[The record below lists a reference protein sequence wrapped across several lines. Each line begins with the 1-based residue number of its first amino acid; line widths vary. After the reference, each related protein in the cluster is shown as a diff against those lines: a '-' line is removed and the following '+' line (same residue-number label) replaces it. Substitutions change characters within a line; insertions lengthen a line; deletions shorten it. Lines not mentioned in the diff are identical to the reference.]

1 MAAHP
6 SAHYFQNAPRFPK
19 NTADSADLVLLR
31 GSAWSCGRYWLSLQR
46 LSASITILPITT
58 PLETVVARL
67 FNLQLLHS
75 YCWLCLTCT
84 NLYHAGKHSA
94 WDDTRSLIKTLTS
107 GGMVLKNKS
116 YPADSD
122 SASHST
128 YPRKYG
134 PTYSISYSR
143 GDMKLLQHCPV
154 ESSELETTFKKCG
167 FRKQQQYK
175 LSDVPTIIV

>member
-1 MAAHP
+1 MAVLESEFKKCLNKHSSSVICLLAAHP
-6 SAHYFQNAPRFPK
+6 SAHYVPNARRFPK
-19 NTADSADLVLLR
+19 NTADSADSVLLR
-31 GSAWSCGRYWLSLQR
+31 GFAWSCGRYWLSLQR

-58 PLETVVARL
+58 PLETVVVRL

-116 YPADSD
+116 YPRWFSF
-122 SASHST
+122 SQHISQKLWPTRTVYHTVEETWNCSST
-128 YPRKYG
+128 VQLR
-134 PTYSISYSR
+134 I
-143 GDMKLLQHCPV
+143 
-154 ESSELETTFKKCG
+154 
-167 FRKQQQYK
+167 
-175 LSDVPTIIV
+175 